1 MISQKPTVSALT
13 SHDKMTV
20 LTTNLVRRGIHSLA
34 GRIILTKSNINGTSS
49 VSSFRTWSAVKD
61 APKWLSQK
69 FGNMKMVTGGA
80 VIVIAGTAMYP
91 TGKHSYY
98 PGIPIPVTSLNR
110 AETSEGNSSVEV
122 VVIEKLEESIQEE
135 IKESQNQPDTPDNKI
150 EEPIPIE
157 KLEEFKQ
164 VEVKETPTQPD
175 NSDSK
180 IEEPA
185 TIEKIEDTKQLEVKD
200 SPVEP
205 DTSHTKVEESV
216 LIVKE
221 SSEEKTEDEAK
232 LVSAPTSENDQ
243 SAGKIESD
251 KAIVEISYQDISPA
265 TTIAIVTDKVT
276 DLDEKPDTKSLS
288 SDDGG
293 KAQEKE
299 KELVDDSKIII
310 ADLPKQS
317 EDETMTTPVACV
329 EVKEENVSTRKIEDI
344 PEKEKETDQ
353 EILKDTDIMIT
364 DLSKQIEEN
373 EPENASAHAPTAE
386 ENAPDCIELRAISKE
401 DAQIPNHV
409 PYLLIG
415 AGTASFAA
423 YRAIKSRDPTAKI
436 LIVGEENRLP
446 YMRPPLSKEL
456 WYPPLEDVTT
466 NENGKEQTIT
476 KLAPTLSVDDT
487 ELRFRQWNGR
497 ERSLY
502 YEPEQFYTPV
512 PMLEGSKNGGISVLR
527 GKRVDK
533 IDSENQIAYL
543 DDGHKISFEKCLI
556 ATGKIHKPRHK

>member
-1 MISQKPTVSALT
+1 
-13 SHDKMTV
+13 MTV

-80 VIVIAGTAMYP
+80 VILIAGTAMYP

-135 IKESQNQPDTPDNKI
+135 IKEIQNQPDTPDNKI

-157 KLEEFKQ
+157 KLEESKQ

-180 IEEPA
+180 IEEPT

-251 KAIVEISYQDISPA
+251 KATVEISYQDISPA

-276 DLDEKPDTKSLS
+276 DLDEKPVTKSLS

-317 EDETMTTPVACV
+317 EDETITTPLACV
-329 EVKEENVSTRKIEDI
+329 EVKEGNVSTKKIEDI

-353 EILKDTDIMIT
+353 EILKETDIMIT
-364 DLSKQIEEN
+364 DLSNQVEEN
-373 EPENASAHAPTAE
+373 EPENASAHAPTVE

>member
-1 MISQKPTVSALT
+1 
-13 SHDKMTV
+13 MTV
-20 LTTNLVRRGIHSLA
+20 LTTNLVRRGIHSLS

-110 AETSEGNSSVEV
+110 AETSEKNSSVEV
-122 VVIEKLEESIQEE
+122 VVIEKLEESKQVE
-135 IKESQNQPDTPDNKI
+135 IKESQNQPDTLVNKI
-150 EEPIPIE
+150 EEPIPI
-157 KLEEFKQ
+157 KTLEESKE
-164 VEVKETPTQPD
+164 VEVKETPIHPD

-180 IEEPA
+180 IEEP
-185 TIEKIEDTKQLEVKD
+185 TPIEKIEDTKQLEVKD

-205 DTSHTKVEESV
+205 DTTYTKAEESV
-216 LIVKE
+216 IIVKE
-221 SSEEKTEDEAK
+221 SSQEKTEDETK

-243 SAGKIESD
+243 SAEKIESD
-251 KAIVEISYQDISPA
+251 KATVEISYQDISPA
-265 TTIAIVTDKVT
+265 TTIAMVTDKVT
-276 DLDEKPDTKSLS
+276 DLDEKPDTKSLP

-293 KAQEKE
+293 KAQEKQ

-317 EDETMTTPVACV
+317 EDETMASV
-329 EVKEENVSTRKIEDI
+329 EVKEENIPTRKIDDI

-353 EILKDTDIMIT
+353 EILKETDIMIT
-364 DLSKQIEEN
+364 DLSKQIQEN
-373 EPENASAHAPTAE
+373 DPKNASAHALTAE

-401 DAQIPNHV
+401 DQQIPNHV

-456 WYPPLEDVTT
+456 WYPPLEDVTI
-466 NENGKEQTIT
+466 NENGKEKTIS

>member
-1 MISQKPTVSALT
+1 
-13 SHDKMTV
+13 MTV

-122 VVIEKLEESIQEE
+122 VVIEKLEESIQVE

-157 KLEEFKQ
+157 KLEESKQ

-180 IEEPA
+180 IEEPT

-200 SPVEP
+200 SPIEP

-251 KAIVEISYQDISPA
+251 KATVEISYQDISPA

-317 EDETMTTPVACV
+317 EDETITTPLACV
-329 EVKEENVSTRKIEDI
+329 EVKEGNVSTKKIEDI

-353 EILKDTDIMIT
+353 EILKETDIMIT
-364 DLSKQIEEN
+364 DLLKQDEEN

>member
-1 MISQKPTVSALT
+1 
-13 SHDKMTV
+13 MTV

-122 VVIEKLEESIQEE
+122 VVIEKLEESIQVE

-164 VEVKETPTQPD
+164 VDVKETPTQPD

-180 IEEPA
+180 IEEPT

-251 KAIVEISYQDISPA
+251 KATVEISYQDISPA

-317 EDETMTTPVACV
+317 EDETITTPLACV

-353 EILKDTDIMIT
+353 EILKETDIMIT
-364 DLSKQIEEN
+364 DLLKQDEEN

>member
-1 MISQKPTVSALT
+1 
-13 SHDKMTV
+13 MTV

-69 FGNMKMVTGGA
+69 FGNIKMVTGGA

-251 KAIVEISYQDISPA
+251 KATVEISYQDISPA

-317 EDETMTTPVACV
+317 EDETITTPLACV

-353 EILKDTDIMIT
+353 EILKETDIMIT
-364 DLSKQIEEN
+364 DLLKQDEEN

>member
-20 LTTNLVRRGIHSLA
+20 LTTNLVRRGFHSLA

-122 VVIEKLEESIQEE
+122 VVIEKLEESIQVE

-251 KAIVEISYQDISPA
+251 KATVEISYQDISPA
-265 TTIAIVTDKVT
+265 TTIAIVIDKVT
-276 DLDEKPDTKSLS
+276 DLDEQPDTKSLS
-288 SDDGG
+288 SEDGG

-329 EVKEENVSTRKIEDI
+329 EVKDENVSTRKIEDI

-353 EILKDTDIMIT
+353 EILKETDIMIT

-373 EPENASAHAPTAE
+373 EPENASPHAPTVE

>member
-1 MISQKPTVSALT
+1 
-13 SHDKMTV
+13 MTV

-251 KAIVEISYQDISPA
+251 KATVEISYQDISPA

-317 EDETMTTPVACV
+317 EDETITTPLACV

-353 EILKDTDIMIT
+353 EILKETDIMIT
-364 DLSKQIEEN
+364 DLSKQVEEN
-373 EPENASAHAPTAE
+373 EPENASAHAPTVE

>member
-1 MISQKPTVSALT
+1 
-13 SHDKMTV
+13 MTV
-20 LTTNLVRRGIHSLA
+20 LTTNLVRRGIHNLA

-61 APKWLSQK
+61 APQWLSQK

-122 VVIEKLEESIQEE
+122 VVIEKLEESIEVE
-135 IKESQNQPDTPDNKI
+135 IKESQNQTVTPGSKI
-150 EEPIPIE
+150 EEPIPIK
-157 KLEEFKQ
+157 KLEESKE
-164 VEVKETPTQPD
+164 VEVKETPIKPD

-180 IEEPA
+180 IEEPIP
-185 TIEKIEDTKQLEVKD
+185 IEKVEDTKQLEVKD
-200 SPVEP
+200 SPVQP

-216 LIVKE
+216 PIVEE
-221 SSEEKTEDEAK
+221 SSDKQTEDEAK
-232 LVSAPTSENDQ
+232 LGSAPTSENDQ
-243 SAGKIESD
+243 SAEKIESD
-251 KAIVEISYQDISPA
+251 KATVEISSQDIGPA
-265 TTIAIVTDKVT
+265 TMIAIAPDKET
-276 DLDEKPDTKSLS
+276 DLDEKSDTKSPS
-288 SDDGG
+288 SDDGK

-310 ADLPKQS
+310 ADLPKQG
-317 EDETMTTPVACV
+317 EEKTMTTPPACV
-329 EVKEENVSTRKIEDI
+329 EVKEENISTRKIEDI
-344 PEKEKETDQ
+344 PEKEKEIDQ
-353 EILKDTDIMIT
+353 EVLKETDILT
-364 DLSKQIEEN
+364 DLSKQVEEN
-373 EPENASAHAPTAE
+373 EPKNESAHAPTAE

-466 NENGKEQTIT
+466 NEDGIEQTIT

-512 PMLEGSKNGGISVLR
+512 PMLQGSKNGGISVLR

-543 DDGHKISFEKCLI
+543 DDGHKISYEKCLI
-556 ATGKIHKPRHK
+556 ATGKIHEP